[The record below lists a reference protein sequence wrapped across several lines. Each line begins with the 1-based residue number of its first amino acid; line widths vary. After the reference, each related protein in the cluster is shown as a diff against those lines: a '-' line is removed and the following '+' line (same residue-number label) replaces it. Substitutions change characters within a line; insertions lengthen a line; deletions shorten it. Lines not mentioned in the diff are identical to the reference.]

1 MDAWAFAVSPHG
13 LGLTGAQFWNLTPRE
28 FYALRDVWED
38 VKERDIV
45 LSASL
50 QAAVYNAIGGGK
62 KGGGQFHATDFY
74 RPRRKSGNSREG
86 RISGLP
92 PADPLDPHGGQQTV
106 EEKRW
111 MIRSILSEAAE
122 NMPKELPAAV
132 SAAEMPE
139 WQRAAVERAW
149 RTYADLT
156 NPPEKLN

>member
-13 LGLTGAQFWNLTPRE
+13 LGLTGAQFWALTPRE
-28 FYALRDVWED
+28 FYALREVWED
-38 VKERDIV
+38 VKERDIA
-45 LSASL
+45 LSAGL

-62 KGGGQFHATDFY
+62 KGGGQFVPTDFY
-74 RPRRKSGNSREG
+74 HPRRKYGNSSTHPVSEF
-86 RISGLP
+86 P

-106 EEKRW
+106 EQKKW

-122 NMPKELPAAV
+122 NLPADLPAAV
-132 SAAEMPE
+132 SAEEMPA

-156 NPPEKLN
+156 NPPEKPN